1 MQKLMQWT
9 AVGGLVCTLIGCG
22 SVHFYDKAAD
32 DAATSAKAN
41 YDASKIT
48 ESIKAARAVHDA
60 LDAKEIEAFRA
71 ANLAERDLVLLSLIS
86 DSGTSKPRTTGTG
99 LVARFNRMADAR
111 LTELIGKGTTP
122 LHDATALD
130 DAKDKVLD
138 AEKSEKMARTLL
150 AIVQPAF
157 VSLPACGK
165 SVSELKDSVNP
176 ENAVALLKNPNFKLA
191 EFPTAS
197 TWTPL
202 IQKVGTACNAVLIAR
217 SDLAK
222 AMEAVGGQL
231 GFAIKAAAVQQSSL
245 EDKRTEAKAARMEL
259 QAAAKAL
266 ATAQKTAKDAS
277 APLDLTC
284 DLTRS
289 NATAQCGVASA
300 TAGGDKAAAEPG
312 PTERKNELCDALGKL
327 VALNDFGIK
336 VMSEERLNRIN
347 AILGALGGVEPAANN
362 PELETGLALIST
374 TSRFAQALKQY
385 QQASKLPAL
394 EPLLID
400 KQMTTAQLAYAQAG
414 VQLAEARVQ
423 YAQEYRDA
431 TQLEVNLL
439 LRAKAELG
447 SLGPAPAQDT
457 PCKAK
462 TAVLCASMGQLL
474 KDKKLAQTG
483 NDAGESARRT
493 TYRALAYLSESYSV
507 ARERQR
513 TAELRAID
521 ADYREALIKS
531 EGSLASWNALL
542 SVPIDQLK
550 AYHSDGVTPQEA
562 ASLTA
567 QLLQTLGVLGIAVR
581 IK

>member
-1 MQKLMQWT
+1 MQKLMRWT
-9 AVGGLVCTLIGCG
+9 AVGGLVCTLTGCG
-22 SVHFYDKAAD
+22 SVHLYDKAAD
-32 DAATSAKAN
+32 AAATSAKAD

-71 ANLAERDLVLLSLIS
+71 VTLAERDLELLSLIG
-86 DSGTSKPRTTGTG
+86 DSGTSKPRTTGDG
-99 LVARFNRMADAR
+99 LVARFNRLADAR
-111 LTELIGKGTTP
+111 LAELIGTGVSP
-122 LHDATALD
+122 LPAATALD
-130 DAKDKVLD
+130 DAKDKVFGT
-138 AEKSEKMARTLL
+138 EMSEKTARTLL
-150 AIVQPAF
+150 AIAQPAF
-157 VSLPACGK
+157 ASLPACDK
-165 SVSELKDSVNP
+165 SVSDLKDSDNP
-176 ENAVALLKNPNFKLA
+176 ENAVTLLKNPNFKLKD
-191 EFPTAS
+191 FPTAS
-197 TWTPL
+197 AWTPL
-202 IQKVGTACNAVLIAR
+202 IQQVGAACNSVLIAR
-217 SDLAK
+217 RDLAN
-222 AMEAVGGQL
+222 AMAAVGGQL
-231 GFAIKAAAVQQSSL
+231 GFAIKAADGQQASL
-245 EDKRTEAKAARMEL
+245 VEAQTKAAAAGKEL
-259 QAAAKAL
+259 QSAAKAL
-266 ATAQKTAKDAS
+266 ATAQKAAKDAG

-284 DLTRS
+284 YVTKAK
-289 NATAQCGVASA
+289 ATAPGVAASA
-300 TAGGDKAAAEPG
+300 PAGADKATEPG
-312 PTERKNELCDALGKL
+312 PAAKKNELCDALGKL

-336 VMSEERLNRIN
+336 VISEERLDQIN
-347 AILGALGGVEPAANN
+347 AILLALGGTEPAATA

-374 TSRFAQALKQY
+374 TSRFAQALNQY
-385 QQASKLPAL
+385 QQAGKLPAL

-414 VQLAEARVQ
+414 VQLAKARVQ

-431 TQLEVNLL
+431 TQLEANLL

-447 SLGPAPAQDT
+447 SLGPAPAKDA
-457 PCKAK
+457 PCDAK

-474 KDKKLAQTG
+474 EDKKLAQTANG
-483 NDAGESARRT
+483 AGESARRT
-493 TYRALAYLSESYSV
+493 TYRALAYLSESYGV

-513 TAELRAID
+513 TAELRSID

-531 EGSLASWNALL
+531 EASLASWNALL

>member
-9 AVGGLVCTLIGCG
+9 AVGGLVCTLTGCG
-22 SVHFYDKAAD
+22 PVHFYDKAAD

-41 YDASKIT
+41 YDASKIM

-71 ANLAERDLVLLSLIS
+71 ANLAERDLELLSLIT
-86 DSGTSKPRTTGTG
+86 DSGTSKPRTTGDG

-111 LTELIGKGTTP
+111 LAELIGKGTRP
-122 LHDATALD
+122 LPAATALD

-138 AEKSEKMARTLL
+138 AEKSEKLARTLL
-150 AIVQPAF
+150 AIAQPAF

-176 ENAVALLKNPNFKLA
+176 DNAVALLKNPNFKLA

-197 TWTPL
+197 AWTPL

-217 SDLAK
+217 SDLSN

-245 EDKRTEAKAARMEL
+245 EDKRMEAKAARMEL

-266 ATAQKTAKDAS
+266 AIAQKTAKDAD

-284 DLTRS
+284 SLTRS
-289 NATAQCGVASA
+289 KATAQGGEASV
-300 TAGGDKAAAEPG
+300 TAGGDKATAEPE
-312 PTERKNELCDALGKL
+312 PAEKKKLCDALSKL

-336 VMSEERLNRIN
+336 VMSEERLDRIN

-400 KQMTTAQLAYAQAG
+400 KQMSTAQIAYAQAG
-414 VQLAEARVQ
+414 VQLVEARVQ

-447 SLGPAPAQDT
+447 SLGPAPAKDA
-457 PCKAK
+457 PCNAK
-462 TAVLCASMGQLL
+462 TTVLCASMGQLL
-474 KDKKLAQTG
+474 EDKKLAQTANG
-483 NDAGESARRT
+483 AGESARRT

-513 TAELRAID
+513 TAELRSID

-531 EGSLASWNALL
+531 EASLASWNALL